1 MKSNNNCMRFLNPN
15 DYVRSNFPTVSVWLI
30 LNPYPGFSSP
40 AMIKVTPK
48 TPSSAF
54 SGSPIPFSPSFNN
67 TCLNSVH
74 VIQIVTVLKL
84 SELGIIPVVIFTDPV
99 TCLIAVDV
107 QSSYSVSDY
116 ENSSSPGIIKA
127 SIFFIIIAV
136 VWLIKVIRSVEF
148 LVVEDAQKRQLDC
161 TQSISILGIT
171 SFTLHLSCPVSLF
184 TWKFCCCV
192 GKTLLSRNEIRIIVD

>member
-1 MKSNNNCMRFLNPN
+1 
-15 DYVRSNFPTVSVWLI
+15 
-30 LNPYPGFSSP
+30 
-40 AMIKVTPK
+40 
-48 TPSSAF
+48 
-54 SGSPIPFSPSFNN
+54 
-67 TCLNSVH
+67 
-74 VIQIVTVLKL
+74 LKL

-192 GKTLLSRNEIRIIVD
+192 GKTLLSRNEIRIIVDWILTILWAPCLTYCDCQKRWNYQGDVSYFHYFIKNIILKNYCGLKDH